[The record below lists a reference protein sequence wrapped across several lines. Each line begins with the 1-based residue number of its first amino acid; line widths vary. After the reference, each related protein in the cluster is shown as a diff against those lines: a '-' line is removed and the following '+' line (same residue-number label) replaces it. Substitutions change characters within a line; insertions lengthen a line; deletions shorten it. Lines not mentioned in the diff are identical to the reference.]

1 MEHIMDLQCGKQTDG
16 RGRTDGHTHTG
27 VEKKSLRRLMYTAS
41 RSPKSRVSVHL
52 ALTVINCLT

>member
-1 MEHIMDLQCGKQTDG
+1 MDLQCGKQTDG